1 MSILNRVLAGSS
13 EDSFKTATPIS
24 IESSKI
30 TFSMGAAPSEYVLL
44 LVSNNTS
51 ISNSNIALAIY
62 DTAEYDRNYGV
73 LAAFSS
79 TTYKN
84 KTLSYVTASYENGV
98 FTVTTTG
105 SGSNHNSFDTN
116 GSYILFYR

>member
-44 LVSNNTS
+44 LVSNSIS
-51 ISNSNIALAIY
+51 ISNTNRAIAIY
-62 DTAEYDRNYGV
+62 DTAEYDRNYG
-73 LAAFSS
+73 AITSTS

-98 FTVTTTG
+98 FTLTTTG
-105 SGSNHNSFDTN
+105 SGSNHNYFDTN